1 MEQRTRTAGARSLE
15 KALDVLYSFEPPSP
29 EQSLSQIS
37 RRLGFPPSTT
47 RRLLKVMMSRGLIQQ
62 DPITQLY
69 RLGSGILF
77 LASVAQNGLD
87 IRRLALPVMEQLRD
101 STGENTSL
109 HELRDRMRVCIEKV
123 ESKEIVRDTILVG
136 DQFPA
141 HCGASGKVL
150 LAYLEEQ
157 GLRKYLESQ
166 PLQALTPR
174 TITDPKKLMAELTK
188 TRRNGYAFS
197 SGERVM
203 DGLCAIS
210 APIFDF
216 EGKVRYS
223 LTITLTPFRLRVKGR
238 ERLVRSVKESAAEI
252 SKKLGKVSS
261 AESEVVEGSRLG
273 RGRQRKVSG

>member
-1 MEQRTRTAGARSLE
+1 
-15 KALDVLYSFEPPSP
+15 
-29 EQSLSQIS
+29 
-37 RRLGFPPSTT
+37 
-47 RRLLKVMMSRGLIQQ
+47 MSRGLIQQ

-109 HELRDRMRVCIEKV
+109 HELRDRKRVCLEKV
-123 ESKEIVRDTILVG
+123 ESKEVVRDTILVG

-210 APIFDF
+210 APIFDL
-216 EGKVRYS
+216 KDRVRYS
-223 LTITLTPFRLRVKGR
+223 LTITLTPFRLRLKGR
-238 ERLVRSVKESAAEI
+238 DRLVRLVKESAAEI
-252 SKKLGKVSS
+252 SKKLGKMSS
-261 AESEVVEGSRLG
+261 AKPEVMGKTKLW
-273 RGRQRKVSG
+273 SGKQQEVGG